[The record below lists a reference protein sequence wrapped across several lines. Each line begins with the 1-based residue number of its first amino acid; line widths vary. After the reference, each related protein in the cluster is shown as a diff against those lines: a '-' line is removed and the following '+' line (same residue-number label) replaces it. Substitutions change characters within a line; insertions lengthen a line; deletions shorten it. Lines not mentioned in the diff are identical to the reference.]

1 MRPVHLFKDLKKL
14 AEETAVTKERFGS
27 VARVFIMCDLDN
39 KMPLDLQQLMIK
51 TNPPD
56 EVAEIKGSDHMI
68 MMSRSVQ
75 LFSCLLKAAN
85 QY

>member
-1 MRPVHLFKDLKKL
+1 MPLFKDLKKS

-39 KMPLDLQQLMIK
+39 ILPFDLQQLMIK

-56 EVAEIKGSDHMI
+56 DVVEIKGSDHMVI
-68 MMSRSVQ
+68 MSRSVQ
-75 LFSCLLKAAN
+75 LFSCLLKVAN